1 MSFISPKIY
10 IPRFIVNS
18 NYMTSLF
25 RPKTRLLLR
34 FDGASKGNPG
44 LAGAGAVLYR
54 QEINYDKYIDNNE
67 YENPVIDLVESE
79 EIWSNYK
86 FLGEKTNNQAEYS
99 GLILGLEYMVN
110 QKITSLTVEGD
121 SLLVINQMTYKYKCA
136 SPNLIE
142 LHNEAKKLE
151 RKIDNIQYHY
161 ISRNYNKRADELAN
175 LAVKNR

>member
-1 MSFISPKIY
+1 MINVRIMSFISPKIY

-67 YENPVIDLVESE
+67 YE
-79 EIWSNYK
+79 K
-86 FLGEKTNNQAEYS
+86 FY
-99 GLILGLEYMVN
+99 
-110 QKITSLTVEGD
+110 
-121 SLLVINQMTYKYKCA
+121 
-136 SPNLIE
+136 
-142 LHNEAKKLE
+142 
-151 RKIDNIQYHY
+151 
-161 ISRNYNKRADELAN
+161 
-175 LAVKNR
+175 